1 MKKGQ
6 AAMEFLMTYG
16 WAILVVIAAIA
27 ALAYFGVLDPAR
39 LLPERCQFP
48 AGMDCIDK
56 AAIVGETVAGN
67 DGTVTVALRN
77 NLAFAITIQD
87 ANITGATCAGPN
99 TVDVG
104 SGYVAI
110 ANNQVPNNGVFR
122 VRLENCDITTG
133 DKLDG
138 SVRVAYTNTESGL
151 SNAAVGDVRGRVA

>member
-56 AAIVGETVAGN
+56 AAITTTGITFALKNNNGFP
-67 DGTVTVALRN
+67 VTVSSATTT
-77 NLAFAITIQD
+77 ACQGTATFAV
-87 ANITGATCAGPN
+87 GASN
-99 TVDVG
+99 TTFTSSAV
-104 SGYVAI
+104 
-110 ANNQVPNNGVFR
+110 VPNNEVLKVNIACSLNKGNKFDANDVT
-122 VRLENCDITTG
+122 VT
-133 DKLDG
+133 
-138 SVRVAYTNTESGL
+138 YTNTESGL
-151 SNAAVGDVRGRVA
+151 TNNAVGSIRGKVA

>member
-56 AAIVGETVAGN
+56 ASVQT
-67 DGTVTVALRN
+67 GTLTIALRN
-77 NLAFAITIQD
+77 NLAFPILVTAASGTQGGAAVCGGGVQVAVGAGGALGAI
-87 ANITGATCAGPN
+87 GAG
-99 TVDVG
+99 VV
-104 SGYVAI
+104 
-110 ANNQVPNNGVFR
+110 VPNNEVFR
-122 VRLENCDITTG
+122 VELSGCGLTAG
-133 DKLDG
+133 DKFDG
-138 SVRVAYTNTESGL
+138 RISVTYTNQESGL
-151 SNAAVGDVRGRVA
+151 TNTAVGDVRARVA

>member
-56 AAIVGETVAGN
+56 ASITSTG
-67 DGTVTVALRN
+67 VTFALRN
-77 NLAFAITIQD
+77 NLGFPITVSGASSTACSGAATFAV
-87 ANITGATCAGPN
+87 GASN
-99 TVDVG
+99 TTFT
-104 SGYVAI
+104 SA
-110 ANNQVPNNGVFR
+110 ATVPNNEVLKVNIACTLTSGNKFDANDV
-122 VRLENCDITTG
+122 VV
-133 DKLDG
+133 
-138 SVRVAYTNTESGL
+138 SYTNTESGL
-151 SNAAVGDVRGRVA
+151 TNQASGSIRGKVA